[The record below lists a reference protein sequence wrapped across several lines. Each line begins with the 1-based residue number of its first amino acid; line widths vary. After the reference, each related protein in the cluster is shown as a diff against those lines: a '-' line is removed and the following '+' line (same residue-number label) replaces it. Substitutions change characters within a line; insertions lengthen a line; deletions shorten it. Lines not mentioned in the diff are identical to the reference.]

1 MNAEES
7 LNQCFHNMCNN
18 KKCCE
23 CGKTIGEAGKIY
35 TAGSICTCTEPC
47 PHTNKECSW
56 NCGNTDF
63 AHSCVEA
70 RCSPKEGSMTPGRMP
85 SNNNTTSHTKCE
97 CWDNHKNADVTE
109 GSCGCCATHRHTN
122 QTGWEANISLEEQ
135 VKRLADFILKNHADK
150 ITGGGAIETAIQ
162 IIQLLSKE
170 REEGKREA
178 AQLIKRMRPYLND
191 HSGITVQNAIFI
203 QPEQALRNAAD
214 AIEEEKA
221 LIKEVDGFLAA
232 LTHQQ
237 PKI

>member
-170 REEGKREA
+170 REELREKIEGMKVPKDSFSA
-178 AQLIKRMRPYLND
+178 AIRLGNRA
-191 HSGITVQNAIFI
+191 H
-203 QPEQALRNAAD
+203 NAALD
-214 AIEEEKA
+214 A
-221 LIKEVDGFLAA
+221 VLAA
-232 LTHQQ
+232 LTHQ
-237 PKI
+237 KKEV